1 MKRFLWTTLI
11 TTTLFPTV
19 LWAGKIKTYTAALPA
34 QFEKAQFHQAVIS
47 NEGTIQLARW
57 LKPLPLKGPLEATRI
72 WDVVEDKA
80 GNLFVATGDEG
91 KLFKIAPDGAVSVA
105 FDSEDTQILC
115 LLAAPDGSIYA
126 GTGPSGLIVRI
137 APDGNARVLHDS
149 PENYIWAL
157 VFDEK
162 TQTVFAATGP
172 HGRIYKINAEGKAE
186 LFFQSKQDHILSMVR
201 ANDGAIYAGTDKQG
215 LVYKI
220 DLTGKAFVLF
230 QAPQAEIRCLQ
241 LFGQA
246 LYVGTSSPA
255 GGHAGNSSASTSSN
269 SGNVSAALT
278 KPAFATVRAA
288 SDEKTA
294 SAAGSAN
301 SKEKESEKLTPAAA
315 APSPSSG
322 ENCVYRIGLD
332 GSVREL
338 FREKGLILSMLKHGD
353 RLFAGTG
360 SKGQLFEIH
369 ESNKERSEIAKL
381 DHGQIQHLL
390 LRKDG
395 SIVLAA
401 SDPGTLY
408 VLQDRFVAKGS
419 VLSEVIDAKLPSRW
433 GSMSWQADVPKGTK
447 LTVAVRGGNVAEPD
461 ATWSAWSAEQDDPN
475 HAIAQAPASRFLQ
488 YRISMATSEQAV
500 SPALHRLSIYY
511 ATINQAP
518 EVTSL
523 DAPNLETQASAK
535 EPKKWKFKWS
545 ATDANEDELVYD
557 LYVRKDGWKEWVK
570 IEDGWAKTEYE
581 WDTSTMPSG
590 LYQFKVVASDR
601 PDNREEDALTGA
613 RVSLPLAV
621 SHEAPTITLKFIG
634 MEKNRAILEANAD
647 SELVR
652 LASAQYAVNSGKW
665 MNLFPVNG
673 LFDARRAKFHFQT
686 ESLTPG
692 TYVVVIRVRDAAG
705 NTGSAD
711 TVFTVK

>member
-1 MKRFLWTTLI
+1 MKRFLALTLI
-11 TTTLFPTV
+11 TAALVPV
-19 LWAGKIKTYTAALPA
+19 LAFAGKIKTFTAALPA
-34 QFEKAQFHQAVIS
+34 QFEKAQFQQAVIS
-47 NEGTIQLARW
+47 NEGAIRLARW

-91 KLFKIAPDGAVSVA
+91 KLFKITPDGTVSVA

-137 APDGNARVLHDS
+137 APDGNSRVLHDS
-149 PENYIWAL
+149 PENYIWSLAY
-157 VFDEK
+157 DEK

-186 LFFQSKQDHILSMVR
+186 LFFQSRQDHILSMVR
-201 ANDGAIYAGTDKQG
+201 ASGGTIYAGTDKQG
-215 LVYKI
+215 LVYRI
-220 DLTGKAFVLF
+220 DSAGKAFVLF
-230 QAPQAEIRCLQ
+230 QAPQAEVRCLQ
-241 LFGQA
+241 LIGQA

-255 GGHAGNSSASTSSN
+255 GGHAGSGSALTSSGA
-269 SGNVSAALT
+269 GNVSLGPT
-278 KPAFATVRAA
+278 KPGFTTVRTG

-294 SAAGSAN
+294 AVGAAGN
-301 SKEKESEKLTPAAA
+301 SKEKESEKGTPASA
-315 APSPSSG
+315 APSPGSG

-332 GSVREL
+332 GSVREV
-338 FREKGLILSMLKHGD
+338 FREKGLILSFLRHDD
-353 RLFAGTG
+353 RLFIGTG
-360 SKGQLFEIH
+360 SKGQLFEVL
-369 ESNKERSEIAKL
+369 EANKERSEIAKL
-381 DHGQIQHLL
+381 DNGQIQRLL
-390 LRKDG
+390 MRKDG

-401 SDPGTLY
+401 SDPGKLY
-408 VLQDRFVAKGS
+408 VLQDRYVAKGS
-419 VLSEVIDAKLPSRW
+419 VLSEVIDAKLPCRW
-433 GSMSWQADVPKGTK
+433 GSMTWQADVPNGTK
-447 LTVAVRGGNVAEPD
+447 LTVAVRGGNVSEPD
-461 ATWSAWSAEQDDPN
+461 ATWSPWSAEQDDPGQAVA
-475 HAIAQAPASRFLQ
+475 HAPSSRYLQ
-488 YRISMATSEQAV
+488 YRVSMATSDNGL
-500 SPALHRLSIYY
+500 SPVLHRLSIHY

-523 DAPNLETQASAK
+523 DAPNLETQVSAK

-557 LYVRKDGWKEWVK
+557 LYVRKEGWKEWVK

-601 PDNREEDALTGA
+601 PDNREEDALAGE

-621 SHEAPTITLKFIG
+621 SHEAPAVTLKVVQID
-634 MEKNRAILEANAD
+634 KNRAVLEASAGAD
-647 SELVR
+647 LVR
-652 LASAQYAVNSGKW
+652 LASAQYAINSGKW
-665 MNLFPVNG
+665 MNVFPADG
-673 LFDARRAKFHFQT
+673 LFDSRSAKFRFQT
-686 ESLTPG
+686 EALTPG
-692 TYVVVIRVRDAAG
+692 TYVIVLRVRDAAG

-711 TVFTVK
+711 AVVTVK